1 MPIENVGLTT
11 AFVAGLLSFLSP
23 CVLPLV
29 PGYVAFI
36 SGVSLEEME
45 RAVDRMRNMRKA
57 VAASL
62 LFGAGFTVIFVL
74 MGATATFAGQFLFS
88 RFLFLQRVA
97 GIIII
102 LFGLHV
108 LGILPIGFLYRT
120 MAVTVER
127 RSVSLGGAFFVGVA
141 FAFGWTPCIGPILGG
156 ILAFAG
162 TQRTV
167 QEGMLLLLA
176 YSAGLGVPFLL
187 TAVAMNTFRAVLQ
200 QIRKYM
206 RHVELASGT
215 LLVVI
220 GVLVAT
226 DNLSWL
232 AYSLGGLEISR

>member
-1 MPIENVGLTT
+1 MPVATVGLTT
-11 AFVAGLLSFLSP
+11 AFAAGLLSFLSP

-45 RAVDRMRNMRKA
+45 KAVDRTRNMRKA

-62 LFGAGFTVIFVL
+62 LFGAGFTVVFVL
-74 MGATATFAGQFLFS
+74 MGATATLAGQFLFS
-88 RFLFLQRVA
+88 RFLFLQRAA
-97 GIIII
+97 GVLII

-108 LGILPIGFLYRT
+108 LGILPIRFLYRT

-141 FAFGWTPCIGPILGG
+141 FAFGWTPCIGPVLAG

-162 TQRTV
+162 TQQTV
-167 QEGMLLLLA
+167 QEGMLLLLT
-176 YSAGLGVPFLL
+176 YSFGLGIPFLL
-187 TAVAMNTFRAVLQ
+187 TAVAMNMFRTVLQ
-200 QIRKYM
+200 QVRKYM
-206 RHVELASGT
+206 RHVELGSGA
-215 LLVVI
+215 LLILI
-220 GVLVAT
+220 GVLIAT

-232 AYSLGGLEISR
+232 AYTLGIPGIAQ